1 MVFINWVNLMDNS
14 MKGKIMTGMIVGAF
28 LLALLA
34 VIGSSWMTA
43 EEDGMEAN
51 YSLSEAEV
59 KAQIFGESMTIEM
72 DYSEACDESDDDE
85 PCELA
90 TAGFVGKMGLW
101 IGILMAGTYAAMM
114 ILPMAGNDSMDAIP
128 EIGQKV
134 ISWGAGGMMLLG
146 TIGWLILRPDMG
158 DDAIGLGMSFF
169 MAMFAGLL
177 GLAAPLMDMFVPTDG
192 E

>member
-1 MVFINWVNLMDNS
+1 MDSS

-28 LLALLA
+28 LFALLA
-34 VIGSSWMTA
+34 VFGSSWMTA
-43 EEDGMEAN
+43 DEEGVEAN
-51 YSLSEAEV
+51 YSLSAAEV
-59 KAQIFGESMTIEM
+59 EAMGMSIEM
-72 DYSEACDESDDDE
+72 DYGEACDESDDDE
-85 PCELA
+85 PCQLA
-90 TAGFVGKMGLW
+90 TAGFIGKMGLW

-114 ILPMAGNDSMDAIP
+114 IMPMVGNDSMDAIP
-128 EIGQKV
+128 EIGQKI

-146 TIGWLILRPDMG
+146 TIGWLILKPEID

-177 GLAAPLMDMFVPTDG
+177 GLAAPLMDMFVPADG

>member
-1 MVFINWVNLMDNS
+1 MDS
-14 MKGKIMTGMIVGAF
+14 GMKGKIMTGMIVGAF
-28 LLALLA
+28 LFALLA

-43 EEDGMEAN
+43 DEDGVEAS
-51 YSLSEAEV
+51 YSLSTAEV
-59 KAQIFGESMTIEM
+59 EAMGMSIEA

-85 PCELA
+85 ACDLA

-114 ILPMAGNDSMDAIP
+114 IMPMVGNDSMDAIP
-128 EIGQKV
+128 EIGQKI

-158 DDAIGLGMSFF
+158 DEIGLGMSFF

-177 GLAAPLMDMFVPTDG
+177 GLAAPLMDMFVPADG

>member
-1 MVFINWVNLMDNS
+1 MDS
-14 MKGKIMTGMIVGAF
+14 SVKGKIMTGMIVGAF
-28 LLALLA
+28 LFALLA

-43 EEDGMEAN
+43 DEDGVEAS
-51 YSLSEAEV
+51 YSLSTAKAETMGISIEA
-59 KAQIFGESMTIEM
+59 
-72 DYSEACDESDDDE
+72 DYSEACDDLDDDE
-85 PCELA
+85 ACELA

-114 ILPMAGNDSMDAIP
+114 IMPMVGNDSMDAIP
-128 EIGQKV
+128 ELGQKI

-177 GLAAPLMDMFVPTDG
+177 GLAAPLMDMFVPADG

>member
-1 MVFINWVNLMDNS
+1 MDSN

-28 LLALLA
+28 LFALLA

-43 EEDGMEAN
+43 EEEGVEGKF
-51 YSLSEAEV
+51 SLSKLELKMEFMGEKISEEEV
-59 KAQIFGESMTIEM
+59 
-72 DYSEACDESDDDE
+72 YSEGCEEYDDDE
-85 PCELA
+85 SCKLA

-114 ILPMAGNDSMDAIP
+114 ILPMVGNDSMDAIP
-128 EIGQKV
+128 EIGQKI

-146 TIGWLILRPDMG
+146 TIGWLILKPEITTATG
-158 DDAIGLGMSFF
+158 DVSLGMSFF

-177 GLAAPLMDMFVPTDG
+177 GLAAPLMDMFVPADG

>member
-1 MVFINWVNLMDNS
+1 
-14 MKGKIMTGMIVGAF
+14 MTGMIVGAF

-114 ILPMAGNDSMDAIP
+114 IMPIVGNDSMDAIP
-128 EIGQKV
+128 EIGQKI

-146 TIGWLILRPDMG
+146 VIGWLILKPEM
-158 DDAIGLGMSFF
+158 DDEVVGLGMSFF

-177 GLAAPLMDMFVPTDG
+177 GLAAPLMDMFVPVDG